1 MKLGIRILVGFLII
15 FVGAFAYLTQGF
27 MGDIRFRYLEG
38 VEDVLVDQARI
49 LAVQVS
55 QDITAGRFPEKDLRR
70 VFDAAYADRFFARI
84 YQLDKTGVD
93 TRVYITD
100 AKGIV
105 LFDSK
110 GIASPGDDYS
120 DWRDVILTLRGEYG
134 ARASDLDVRDPSSTV
149 LYVAAPIMVEGK
161 VAGVL
166 TVGKPTTNINHF
178 LKIAK
183 KRVAWKSVLAGAMVA
198 ILSAVLILWIVW
210 PIKQLTRYADAV
222 REGRKTRLPPLD
234 RSEIGDMGRAFER
247 MREALEGKKYVERY
261 IQTLTHELKS
271 PLSAI
276 QGAAEL
282 LDEDMSRDQR
292 TRFLTNI
299 RRETGRVRELVD
311 RMLFLASLESRQDLE
326 EPRQLDLSPLLE
338 AVVERFHPLIE
349 QKGLQVIVDGI
360 GEAVISGDAFLIEQ
374 AVANLIQNAI
384 DFSPDKG
391 EIAITVRPEGDQFL
405 VTVADQGPGIPDFAG
420 DRVFEKFFSTRRPD
434 SGDKSTGLGLNF
446 VKRIAELHN
455 GAIRLENRHP
465 AGAVAT
471 LSLPAN

>member
-1 MKLGIRILVGFLII
+1 VKLGIRLLVGFLII

-27 MGDIRFRYLEG
+27 MTDIRLRYLEG

-49 LAVQVS
+49 LAVQVG
-55 QDITAGRFPEKDLRR
+55 QDMAAGRSPQKDLRR

-84 YQLDKTGVD
+84 YQLNKTGVD
-93 TRVYITD
+93 MRVYITD

-110 GIASPGDDYS
+110 GLANVGDDYS
-120 DWRDVILTLRGEYG
+120 NWRDVALTLRGEYG
-134 ARASDLDVRDPSSTV
+134 ARSSDLDVRDPSSTV
-149 LYVAAPIMVEGK
+149 LYVAAPIMVKGK

-178 LKIAK
+178 LGIAK
-183 KRVAWKSVLAGAMVA
+183 KRVAWKSVLAGAVVA
-198 ILSAVLILWIVW
+198 VLSAALILWIVW

-222 REGRKTRLPPLD
+222 REGRKARLPPLD

-282 LDEDMSRDQR
+282 LDEDMPRDQR

-299 RRETGRVRELVD
+299 RRETGRFRQLVD

-326 EPRQLDLSPLLE
+326 EPRHLDLEQLLG

-349 QKGLQVIVDGI
+349 QKGLKVIVNGTK
-360 GEAVISGDAFLIEQ
+360 GAAVLGDAFLIEQ

-384 DFSPDKG
+384 DFSPEKG
-391 EIAITVRPEGDQFL
+391 EIAITVRPEGDHLQL
-405 VTVADQGPGIPDFAG
+405 TVADQGPGIPDFAG

-446 VKRIAELHN
+446 VERIADLHN

-465 AGAVAT
+465 TGAVAT
-471 LSLPAN
+471 LSLPAD